1 LLLRQHRF
9 LYHPPLLLWYQ
20 DCSHKDL
27 VASRLVVVHI
37 AVAVE
42 LVGHID
48 FEVGLRIVTEEL
60 HIVVEGLRIA
70 LVVLRTAAEDV
81 DLEVARHIEAAL
93 LAFHILMTR
102 P

>member
-1 LLLRQHRF
+1 LLLRQHRY
-9 LYHPPLLLWYQ
+9 LYHPPRRQLLLWYQ
-20 DCSHKDL
+20 DCLHKDL
-27 VASRLVVVHI
+27 VASQLVVVHI

-70 LVVLRTAAEDV
+70 LV

-93 LAFHILMTR
+93 VAFHILMTR
-102 P
+102 PF